1 MSEDFI
7 KAMSGMNL
15 EGAEGFM
22 PLMQGM
28 MKNLLAKEVL
38 YPNLKDLYEKVMFSI
53 KTWSEQPV
61 FSILN
66 LQLVCM

>member
-1 MSEDFI
+1 MNEDFI

-15 EGAEGFM
+15 EGAEGELNFM

-38 YPNLKDLYEKVMFSI
+38 YPNLKELHDKVNRF
-53 KTWSEQPV
+53 KV
-61 FSILN
+61 
-66 LQLVCM
+66 